1 MKLSDRFCKE
11 FHIDMEALNCLPV
24 TVEPRVTEHIDTI
37 IALIAKV

>member
-1 MKLSDRFCKE
+1 
-11 FHIDMEALNCLPV
+11 MEALNCLPV